1 MIGEGDGWDFSPAE
15 RRCHSVTGG
24 LFVAATQYS
33 VLSVEAELSISIYGL
48 GREAEF
54 GLVVS
59 LTQ

>member
-1 MIGEGDGWDFSPAE
+1 MGLLSSRTPLPFGDRWTFCC
-15 RRCHSVTGG
+15 RN
-24 LFVAATQYS
+24 S